1 MRITALADDG
11 TATLALEGLEQRA
24 SLALLPEATIGD
36 FVLVHAGYAL
46 SVLTEDEAEETL
58 TLLSELAECAA
69 AEDEAFGRPA
79 EDGAPGRTAG
89 DEAPGRPAAAP
100 DAAPTDAE
108 AGGRV

>member
-1 MRITALADDG
+1 MCLALPMRITAVADDG

-24 SLALLPEATIGD
+24 SLALLPEAAIGD

-69 AEDEAFGRPA
+69 AEDEEAA
-79 EDGAPGRTAG
+79 VGRTAVT
-89 DEAPGRPAAAP
+89 D
-100 DAAPTDAE
+100 DAAETDE
-108 AGGRV
+108 AGGRA

>member
-1 MRITALADDG
+1 MRITAVDDDG

-36 FVLVHAGYAL
+36 YVLIHAGYAL

-58 TLLSELAECAA
+58 TLLAELAESAA

-79 EDGAPGRTAG
+79 EDEVPV
-89 DEAPGRPAAAP
+89 RPAAAP
-100 DAAPTDAE
+100 GASAKDAE
-108 AGGRV
+108 AGGRA

>member
-1 MRITALADDG
+1 MCLALPMRITAVADDG

-58 TLLSELAECAA
+58 TLLSELAACAA
-69 AEDEAFGRPA
+69 AEDEEAAARDVADAGGEAAKA
-79 EDGAPGRTAG
+79 ED
-89 DEAPGRPAAAP
+89 
-100 DAAPTDAE
+100 